1 MKNKRKLILLIAIPV
16 ILLTFILIAKTNTE
30 EFSIITTAV
39 LRGKIDVQVFSS
51 GQIESENKLNI
62 PVPAKL
68 NDRNLRI
75 WSLKITELVEEG
87 TYVDSGDFVATLDP
101 QAVQE
106 QIKNVQDELDKAL
119 TDYQDAKIDSNL
131 NLSNQRDIITN
142 ALLDKEERE
151 IIVKESV
158 YESPSI
164 IKKAEMDYDKA
175 VRKYEQEKK
184 AYLLKKQQEENKV
197 NRQYISYRQLNER
210 FEGLDE
216 LYRSLTITAP
226 KAGIVTYNKNP
237 WGVTKVGSDVSGN
250 SSVATIPDMRNLISR
265 TFINEIDI
273 SKVREGQHVL
283 IGIDAFPEK
292 EMEGEV
298 LSIANIGQSMP
309 NSDAKVFEVKI
320 KVFGEDP
327 DLKPAMTTS
336 NVIFTNTYP
345 DTLFIPADAVFQN
358 DSLQYVYLKKSNV
371 TKQII
376 KLGDANENFVIVA
389 RGLNE
394 GDQLCLNEPENA
406 QELQFEGMEIYEEIK
421 KEKEEREKQAEKERT
436 EAAAQRQ
443 EAAARRS
450 AAPQPPAGMMSR
462 PASR

>member
-1 MKNKRKLILLIAIPV
+1 MKNQKKLILLVAVPV
-16 ILLTFILIAKTNTE
+16 ILLIFVLVTKTNKE
-30 EFSIITTAV
+30 EFTVVTTDV
-39 LRGKIDVQVFSS
+39 LRGRIDVQVFSS
-51 GQIESENKLNI
+51 GQIESENKMNI

-175 VRKYEQEKK
+175 VRRYEQEKK

-197 NRQYISYRQLNER
+197 NRQYINYRQLNER

-226 KAGIVTYNKNP
+226 KAGIVTYIKNP
-237 WGVTKVGSDVSGN
+237 WGITKVGSDVSGN

-273 SKVREGQHVL
+273 SKVREGQQVA

-292 EMEGEV
+292 KMEGEV

-320 KVFGEDP
+320 KVFGEDK

-336 NVIFTNTYP
+336 NIISTNTYQ

-358 DSLQYVYLKKSNV
+358 DSLQYVYLKKSKI
-371 TKQII
+371 TRQIV
-376 KLGDANENFVIVA
+376 KLGEANENFVIVA
-389 RGLNE
+389 GGLNE
-394 GDQLCLNEPENA
+394 GDQLCLNEPDNA
-406 QELQFEGMEIYEEIK
+406 QELPFEGMEIYAEIK
-421 KEKEEREKQAEKERT
+421 KEKEEKQVEKERA
-436 EAAAQRQ
+436 EAAAKRQ
-443 EAAARRS
+443 EAAAKRNS
-450 AAPQPPAGMMSR
+450 GPQLPAGMMAR

>member
-1 MKNKRKLILLIAIPV
+1 MKNQKKLILLVAVPV
-16 ILLTFILIAKTNTE
+16 ILLIFVLVTKTNKE
-30 EFSIITTAV
+30 EFTVVTTDV
-39 LRGKIDVQVFSS
+39 LRGRIDVQVFSS
-51 GQIESENKLNI
+51 GQIESENKMNI

-175 VRKYEQEKK
+175 VRRYEQEKK

-197 NRQYISYRQLNER
+197 NRQYINYRQLNER

-226 KAGIVTYNKNP
+226 KAGIVTYIKNP
-237 WGVTKVGSDVSGN
+237 WGITKVGSDVSGN

-273 SKVREGQHVL
+273 SKVREGQQVA

-292 EMEGEV
+292 KMEGEV

-320 KVFGEDP
+320 KVFGEDK

-336 NVIFTNTYP
+336 NIISTNTYQ

-358 DSLQYVYLKKSNV
+358 DSLQYVYLKKSKI
-371 TKQII
+371 TRQIV
-376 KLGDANENFVIVA
+376 KLGEANENFVIVA
-389 RGLNE
+389 GGLNE
-394 GDQLCLNEPENA
+394 GDQLCLNEPDNA
-406 QELQFEGMEIYEEIK
+406 QELPFEGMEIYAEIK
-421 KEKEEREKQAEKERT
+421 KEKEEKEKQVEKERA
-436 EAAAQRQ
+436 EAAAKRQ
-443 EAAARRS
+443 EAAAKRNS
-450 AAPQPPAGMMSR
+450 GPQLPAGMMAR